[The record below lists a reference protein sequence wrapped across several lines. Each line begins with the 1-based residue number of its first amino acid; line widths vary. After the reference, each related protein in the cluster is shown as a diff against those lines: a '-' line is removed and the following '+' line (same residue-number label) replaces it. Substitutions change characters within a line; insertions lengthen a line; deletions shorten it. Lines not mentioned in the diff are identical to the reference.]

1 MSFFQDSSKKQ
12 IAALKAQWGLPKSH
26 NFNFNQV
33 QEFFHLKPSSQA
45 QNQLDERAVN
55 DLDIHP
61 FFTFIDRTKSAPGQQ
76 VLYNNIRELSP
87 GKNTLDKQEKWVQ
100 FYLQVEEERWRSQE
114 QLAKLGAANDYY
126 FPYMLY
132 GKLPKKSKYFN
143 IFWVLQILFFISLF
157 ATIINK
163 AFVLL
168 LALVFS
174 INLFLH
180 YREKA
185 QIGALSKVF
194 SRLGRL
200 IFTAKKLRPI
210 SPLAIDENN
219 SIRDHI
225 KQINKV
231 VTKISFLNTDQM
243 QDNEAAAVGWYAME
257 LIKIATLSEV
267 LTFYRVL
274 DDIAQI
280 RPQIEKVYLFVAEVD
295 IALSIASLRTGLPQ
309 YCQPDFLSPSKQI
322 QVQELIHP
330 LVKNCVPNDL
340 SLKDH
345 SLLLTG
351 SNMSGK
357 STFIR
362 ALNLNVIAAQTLN
375 TVFAKQYA
383 APHLSIATSI
393 RISDDL
399 LDEKSYYM
407 EEVNAI
413 GELLERAD
421 SSTLP
426 TLFTIDE
433 VFKGTNTI
441 ERVSAAKA
449 ILEHLNQG
457 QHLVLVSTHD
467 IELTQLLESGFQLH
481 CFQEQIENQ
490 QLSFDYKL
498 RTGALSKRNAISI
511 LEIAGY
517 PPSIITEA
525 RKLSEVLEGQKTQN
539 LNN

>member
-1 MSFFQDSSKKQ
+1 
-12 IAALKAQWGLPKSH
+12 
-26 NFNFNQV
+26 
-33 QEFFHLKPSSQA
+33 
-45 QNQLDERAVN
+45 
-55 DLDIHP
+55 
-61 FFTFIDRTKSAPGQQ
+61 
-76 VLYNNIRELSP
+76 
-87 GKNTLDKQEKWVQ
+87 
-100 FYLQVEEERWRSQE
+100 
-114 QLAKLGAANDYY
+114 
-126 FPYMLY
+126 
-132 GKLPKKSKYFN
+132 
-143 IFWVLQILFFISLF
+143 
-157 ATIINK
+157 
-163 AFVLL
+163 
-168 LALVFS
+168 
-174 INLFLH
+174 LH

-210 SPLAIDENN
+210 SPLATDESN
-219 SIRDHI
+219 SIREQI
-225 KQINKV
+225 KQVNKV

-243 QDNEAAAVGWYAME
+243 QDNEVAAVGWYVME
-257 LIKIATLSEV
+257 LLKIATLSEV

-274 DDIAQI
+274 DDIAKI
-280 RPQIEKVYLFVAEVD
+280 RPQVEKIYLFVAEVD

-309 YCQPDFLSPSKQI
+309 YCHPEFLPPSKHI

-330 LVKNCVPNDL
+330 LVNNCVSNDL

-375 TVFAKQYA
+375 TVFAQSYT
-383 APHLSIATSI
+383 APHFDIASSI

-413 GELLERAD
+413 GELLEKAEK
-421 SSTLP
+421 SKTP

-457 QHLVLVSTHD
+457 NHLVLVSTHD

-498 RTGALSKRNAISI
+498 RPGALTKRNAISI

-517 PPSIITEA
+517 PSSIITEA

-539 LNN
+539 LRH

>member
-1 MSFFQDSSKKQ
+1 MIFSSQKKQ
-12 IAALKAQWGLPKSH
+12 LKAIQEQWGKTKYGG
-26 NFNFNQV
+26 FNFSLI
-33 QEFFHLKPSSQA
+33 QEYFDLKPSVPR
-45 QNQLDERAVN
+45 NQINDRSVN
-55 DLDIHP
+55 DLDLHP
-61 FFTFIDRTKSAPGQQ
+61 FFEYLDRTRSAPGQQ
-76 VLYNNIRELSP
+76 LLYANIRNLSP
-87 GKNTLDKQEKWVQ
+87 IKGSLEKQENWVQ
-100 FYLQVEEERWRSQE
+100 FYTHETDKRWAAQ
-114 QLAKLGAANDYY
+114 QLLDQLNSPNDYY

-132 GKLPKKSKYFN
+132 GELPKKPKYFPL
-143 IFWVLQILFFISLF
+143 FWILQLLFFLSLF
-157 ATIINK
+157 ATFVDK

-168 LALVFS
+168 LALIFS

-200 IFTAKKLRPI
+200 NYLAKKLVSI
-210 SPLAIDENN
+210 SPLEPEDDAQMQTD
-219 SIRDHI
+219 I
-225 KQINKV
+225 KTIQKV
-231 VTKISFLNTDQM
+231 VTKVSFLNTDRM

-257 LIKIATLSEV
+257 LLKIATLSEV

-274 DDIAQI
+274 DEIASV
-280 RPQIEKVYLFVAEVD
+280 RPRIEAVFLFVAEVD
-295 IALSIASLRTGLPQ
+295 IALSIASLRDGLP
-309 YCQPDFLSPSKQI
+309 YFCKPRFLPSGKKLA
-322 QVQELIHP
+322 VKDLIHP

-340 SLKDH
+340 VLDNH

-362 ALNLNVIAAQTLN
+362 ALNLNVISAQTLN
-375 TVFAKQYA
+375 TVFAKSYS
-383 APHLSIATSI
+383 APKFAIASSI
-393 RISDDL
+393 RISDNL

-413 GELLERAD
+413 GELLEKAEN
-421 SSTLP
+421 STTP

-449 ILEHLNQG
+449 ILEHLNQDA
-457 QHLVLVSTHD
+457 HLVLVSTHD

-481 CFQEQIENQ
+481 CFQEQIEDQ

-498 RTGALSKRNAISI
+498 RPGALSKRNAISI

-517 PPSIITEA
+517 PNSIITEA
-525 RKLSEVLEGQKTQN
+525 RRISEKLEGDKVKTIRN
-539 LNN
+539 